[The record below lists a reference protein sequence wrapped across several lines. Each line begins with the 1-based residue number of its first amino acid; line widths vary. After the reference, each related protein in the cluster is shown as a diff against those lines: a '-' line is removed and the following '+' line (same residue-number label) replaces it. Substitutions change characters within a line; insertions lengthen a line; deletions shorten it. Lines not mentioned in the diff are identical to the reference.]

1 MLQSEV
7 HRLALGPETKTV
19 HHSRTVIVVDVNVNV
34 GACPTPLPGTRNL
47 AYARHVPDDSRS
59 FLEFVRAVSADGTLD
74 RKERIEV
81 LQRLIPDVDRG
92 AVTRFSVLLALSVT
106 IAVMGL
112 ATNSAA
118 VVIGAMLVAPLMT
131 PIMAFSGAVG
141 LGLARRAIRAGIMV
155 AAGSVG
161 SVLLS
166 IILARF
172 LPDIVLGSEILGR
185 TSPDIRDLIVAVAA
199 GAAGAYA
206 IARPEISAALPGVAV
221 AVALV
226 PPLATTGILIETGNY
241 VLAEGSGLL
250 FLTNLFAIALVA
262 LITLFATGV
271 IPTVKLVLRDRR
283 MAATIIGIVIATV
296 VIAVPLTSRSID
308 AVNSS
313 RQQNDVMAEVDLW
326 LGQRD
331 LEVTQLEIIGTRVT
345 VEVTGLDEPPDAYA
359 LATRL
364 VPLLGMDTEVTVR
377 WDARAQGTASAGTPP
392 AADPVDVATD
402 VLQNWVDQTAAV
414 GILLELLEVSVAD
427 GRVDAVVTGPVAPP
441 ASPGLPDLVAQAL
454 GAEVTLSV
462 RWIQSFDPTLAS
474 EAPGVRID
482 RIVNA
487 WIGAR
492 TSVRTVA
499 TDVTGSDLNG
509 WNVLVDLA
517 TDGTPLGLGTL
528 HDTLRTALP
537 GTVTVTVRTL
547 PLEVVDADTA
557 PEPVPVDILR

>member
-1 MLQSEV
+1 M
-7 HRLALGPETKTV
+7 A
-19 HHSRTVIVVDVNVNV
+19 
-34 GACPTPLPGTRNL
+34 
-47 AYARHVPDDSRS
+47 DDSRS
-59 FLEFVRAVSADGTLD
+59 FLEFVRAVSADGVLD
-74 RKERIEV
+74 RNERIEV

-112 ATNSAA
+112 VTDSAA

-141 LGLARRAIRAGIMV
+141 LGLARRAVRAGIMV

-166 IILARF
+166 IVLAR
-172 LPDIVLGSEILGR
+172 LVPDIVLGSEILGR
-185 TSPDIRDLIVAVAA
+185 TSPDIRDLVVAIAA

-226 PPLATTGILIETGNY
+226 PPLATTGILIQTGNY
-241 VLAEGSGLL
+241 VLAEGSALL
-250 FLTNLFAIALVA
+250 FLTNLFAIALVG

-271 IPTVKLVLRDRR
+271 IPTVKLALRDRR
-283 MAATIIGIVIATV
+283 MAATIIGIVIATL
-296 VIAVPLTSRSID
+296 VIAVPLTSRSIE

-313 RQQNDVMAEVDLW
+313 RQQNDVLHEVDLW
-326 LGQRD
+326 LDGRD
-331 LEVTQLEIIGTRVT
+331 LDVTQLDIIGTQVT
-345 VEVTGLDEPPDAYA
+345 VEVTGLDEPPAAYD

-364 VPLLGMDTEVTVR
+364 VPLLGIDAEVTVR
-377 WDARAQGTASAGTPP
+377 WDARAQGSASAGTPP

-402 VLQNWVDQTAAV
+402 VLETWVNETAAT
-414 GILLELLEVSVAD
+414 GIVLELLDVTVD
-427 GRVDAVVTGPVAPP
+427 GERVGAVVTGPVAPP
-441 ASPGLPDLVAQAL
+441 PTPDLPDRVAQAI
-454 GAEVTLSV
+454 GGEVTLSV
-462 RWIQSFDPTLAS
+462 RWIQSFDPTLAA
-474 EAPGVRID
+474 EPPAD
-482 RIVNA
+482 RINRITTA

-492 TSVRTVA
+492 TSVRIVA
-499 TDVTGSDLNG
+499 TDVTGSDTAG

-517 TDGTPLGLGTL
+517 ADGTPLGLGTL

-537 GTVTVTVRTL
+537 GTVTVTVRIL
-547 PLEVVDADTA
+547 PLEVVDADTT
-557 PEPVPVDILR
+557 PEPVPVDELR